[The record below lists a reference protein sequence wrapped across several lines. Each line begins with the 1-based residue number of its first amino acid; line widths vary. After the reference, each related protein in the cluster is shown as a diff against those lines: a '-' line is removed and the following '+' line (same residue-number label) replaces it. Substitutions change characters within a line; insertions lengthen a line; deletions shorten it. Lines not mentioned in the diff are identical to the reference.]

1 MGTIVDGDCKSIQ
14 APVKLVTRRRL
25 FVTEFSRVL
34 LPVDRDTDRLRRHF
48 GVGGMDR
55 FGINLRE
62 YRKPLDPHRFELQKL
77 GTVSI

>member
-25 FVTEFSRVL
+25 FITEFSRVL
-34 LPVDRDTDRLRRHF
+34 LSVDRMPIDSAGIL
-48 GVGGMDR
+48 VLGMDR

-77 GTVSI
+77 GTVSV